1 MLAQGLTRD
10 ATQGL
15 LWAVLITSQLSLT
28 SGGSDQMFKHHRYL
42 CGVSNVISPSLS
54 TTYYKHCEV
63 SAQQY
68 CTADSS
74 KQH

>member
-28 SGGSDQMFKHHRYL
+28 SGGSGQMFKRRRYL
-42 CGVSNVISPSLS
+42 WGVGNVISPPLS
-54 TTYYKHCEV
+54 STYYKYCKV
-63 SAQQY
+63 SAWQY
-68 CTADSS
+68 CKVDRG